1 MTAKLYAAMFFA
13 IAPVGFAPISLAQSQ
28 NGSATLAGLWDA
40 TLKTNTAEI
49 PFKFELSGSGPNVA
63 GSFFNGDDKF
73 TSTSGTFENGALALN
88 WDYYGSK
95 LEATLKDGILEGTY
109 SGAGRRR
116 TASAFRAHRAST
128 VTESNSSAPTIAG
141 VWEIPARSSKGESTW
156 RFIVQQSGSQ
166 VSAAVLRIDG
176 DTGAFTGS
184 YQGDKFLLSHFDGA
198 RSGLMEIKLQAD
210 GTLDVLDEGNKVVA
224 IRPAEARAKGL
235 PEPNDPAHH
244 TSVKD
249 PKDGFP
255 FSFPDLSGKVV
266 SNADARFKNKVVLV
280 NITGSWCPNC
290 HDEAP
295 FLASLYK
302 KYKDQGL
309 EIVALS
315 FEEAEQLKNPVRL
328 KAFIKKYGI
337 DYTVLL
343 GGEPGD
349 ANSKLTEAVN
359 WNSWPT
365 TFFVGRDGRV
375 RGAHAGFPSNGS
387 GELYRQAKEEFTAQ
401 VEHLLGE

>member
-1 MTAKLYAAMFFA
+1 MKFKTFTAILFA
-13 IAPVGFAPISLAQSQ
+13 IVPVALAQSQ
-28 NGSATLAGLWDA
+28 PSAQALSGVWDA
-40 TLKTNTAEI
+40 TIKTNNTEI
-49 PFKFELSGSGPNVA
+49 PFKFELSVSGSNVA
-63 GSFFNGDDKF
+63 GSFFNGDDKL
-73 TSTSGTFENGALALN
+73 TSTSGSFTNGSLVLN

-95 LEATLKDGILEGTY
+95 LEAKLSDGILDGTY

-116 TASAFRAHRAST
+116 NPVAFHARRSSS
-128 VTESNSSAPTIAG
+128 VTEDHGTAPVIGG

-156 RFIVQQSGSQ
+156 RFIVEQNGSK

-184 YQGDKFLLSHFDGA
+184 YQGDKFVLSHFDGA
-198 RSGLMEIKLQAD
+198 RSGLMEIRANTD
-210 GTLDVLDEGNKVVA
+210 GTLDVLDEGNKVTA

-235 PEPNDPAHH
+235 PAPNDPAHH

-249 PKDGFP
+249 PNEGFP
-255 FSFPDLSGKVV
+255 FTFPDLNGKVV
-266 SNADARFKNKVVLV
+266 SNTDDRFKHKVVLV

-302 KYKDQGL
+302 KYRSQGL

-315 FEEAEQLKNPVRL
+315 FEEADQLKDPVRL
-328 KAFIKKYGI
+328 RGFIKKYGI
-337 DYTVLL
+337 EYTVLL
-343 GGEPGD
+343 GGEPNE
-349 ANSKLTEAVN
+349 ANTKLSEAVN

-365 TFFVGRDGRV
+365 TFFIGRDGHV
-375 RGAHAGFPSNGS
+375 HAVHAGFPSNGS
-387 GELYRQAKEEFTAQ
+387 GELYKQTKEEFTSQ
-401 VEHLLGE
+401 VEQLLGQ